1 MAMDAAYVVG
11 TGAAYGN
18 HYTTDEMKEF
28 FAAARA
34 ADGDTE
40 FPVEFANK
48 VLDACGFEYHSV
60 CLPPEKVFRRMK
72 RSEYL
77 EHRMTALVDMA
88 YRAAEEALK
97 MWGGDRLTIT
107 HFYWGTM
114 TGAMHSPTID
124 IHLTKRLGLSLD
136 VARTS
141 IEGMGCL
148 TGYRCLNLAR
158 ETALGNPDARILVLE
173 GDLRSAIGNS
183 LPAKASR
190 VDIVSSSLF
199 RDAASSAIVS
209 GAALRE
215 GEKKYYEMVAGMSR
229 IVPDSGHFVDY
240 RELDDGGI
248 RLHLDKGLPGA
259 VGKAEPE
266 FAATL
271 IARGRSKGYAVPDLK
286 EMDIACHTGGPRV
299 LKEVAEASGVGDE
312 ALASSYAVMNAHGNL
327 SGASNMAVLDHH
339 NRSVEYVGK
348 WVLCISMGPG
358 VCIEG
363 ILCLRTDIVEPEEEA
378 EIPEQNVQTVS
389 TKGARKSLGVA
400 QSAFAAAASRRKSS
414 LQELSDEWQK
424 VAGEFGNA

>member
-1 MAMDAAYVVG
+1 MAFVVG

-18 HYTTDEMKEF
+18 HYTTDEMKQF
-28 FAAARA
+28 FREARA
-34 ADGDTE
+34 ADGDVD
-40 FPVEFANK
+40 FPGDFSDK
-48 VLDACGFEYHSV
+48 VLDACGFAYHSV

-77 EHRMTALVDMA
+77 EHRMTALQDMA
-88 YRAAEEALK
+88 CRAAEQAIR
-97 MWGGDRLTIT
+97 MWGGDRKTIT

-124 IHLTKRLGLSLD
+124 IHMTKRLGLSYD

-148 TGYRCLNLAR
+148 TGYRLLNLAR
-158 ETALGNPDARILVLE
+158 ETALGNPTARILVVE

-183 LPAKASR
+183 LPPKASR
-190 VDIVSSSLF
+190 VDIVSACLF
-199 RDAASSAIVS
+199 RDAASSAVVAGNS
-209 GAALRE
+209 LGAS
-215 GEKKYYEMVAGMSR
+215 EKKYYQMIDGMSR

-240 RELDDGGI
+240 RELDDGAI

-259 VGKAEPE
+259 VGRAEPD
-266 FAATL
+266 FAKTL
-271 IARGRSKGYAVPDLK
+271 IERGRKQGLDVPALS

-299 LKEVAEASGVGDE
+299 LKEVAQASGVSDE
-312 ALASSYAVMNAHGNL
+312 ALASSYAVMTRHGNL

-339 NRSVEYVGK
+339 NRSCEVVDK

-363 ILCLRTDIVEPEEEA
+363 ILCYRTDIVTDLEDQQD
-378 EIPEQNVQTVS
+378 IPEQNVTVVS
-389 TKGARKSLGVA
+389 TGEARRRSSRVFEEMEQAKAERKSTINDL
-400 QSAFAAAASRRKSS
+400 
-414 LQELSDEWQK
+414 DEAWNK
-424 VAGEFGNA
+424 VAGEFGNS

>member
-1 MAMDAAYVVG
+1 MAFVVG

-18 HYTTDEMKEF
+18 HYTTEQMKAF
-28 FAAARA
+28 FKKSREL
-34 ADGDTE
+34 DGDVD

-48 VLDACGFEYHSV
+48 VLDACGFEQHSV
-60 CLPPEKVFRRMK
+60 CLPEEKVFRRMK

-77 EHRMTALVDMA
+77 EHRMTALQDMA

-97 MWGGDRLTIT
+97 MWGGDRSTIT

-114 TGAMHSPTID
+114 TGAMQSPTLD
-124 IHLTKRLGLSLD
+124 IHLTKKLGLSLD

-148 TGYRCLNLAR
+148 TGYRLLNLAR

-190 VDIVSSSLF
+190 VDIVSSCLF
-199 RDAASSAIVS
+199 RDAASSAVVS
-209 GAALRE
+209 GSALKE
-215 GEKKYYEMVAGMSR
+215 GEKKYYEMIAGMSR
-229 IVPDSGHFVDY
+229 IVSDSLHFVDY
-240 RELDDGGI
+240 RELDGGGI

-259 VGKAEPE
+259 VGKAEPA
-266 FAATL
+266 FAKTL
-271 IARGRSKGYAVPDLK
+271 IERGRADGHDVPALQ

-299 LKEVAEASGVGDE
+299 LKEVAEASGVPDE

-339 NRSVEYVGK
+339 NRACETIDK

-363 ILCLRTDIVEPEEEA
+363 ILCKRTDTVEPEEEQ
-378 EIPEQNVQTVS
+378 EVPEPNVSQVS
-389 TKGARKSLGVA
+389 TRAARKSFGDATALFQG
-400 QSAFAAAASRRKSS
+400 QGRRKST
-414 LQELSDEWQK
+414 LKEMADEWNK

>member
-1 MAMDAAYVVG
+1 MSAAYVVG

-18 HYTTDEMKEF
+18 HYTTEEMKKF
-28 FAAARA
+28 FRDARA
-34 ADGDTE
+34 ADGDKDFPGE
-40 FPVEFANK
+40 FSDK
-48 VLDACGFEYHSV
+48 VLDACGFDRHSV
-60 CLPPEKVFRRMK
+60 CLPPDKVFRRMK

-77 EHRMTALVDMA
+77 EHRMTAMQDMA
-88 YRAAEEALK
+88 YRAAEEAIK
-97 MWGGDRLTIT
+97 MWGGDRSTIT

-114 TGAMHSPTID
+114 TGAMHSPTLD
-124 IHLTKRLGLSLD
+124 IHLTKKLGLSLD

-158 ETALGNPDARILVLE
+158 ETAMGDPDARILVLE
-173 GDLRSAIGNS
+173 ADLRSAIGNA
-183 LPAKASR
+183 LPMPASR
-190 VDIVSSSLF
+190 VDIVSSCLF
-199 RDAASSAIVS
+199 RDASSSAVVS
-209 GAALRE
+209 GASLRE

-266 FAATL
+266 FAKTL
-271 IARGRSKGYAVPDLK
+271 IARGRAKGFAVPELK

-299 LKEVAEASGVGDE
+299 LKEVAEASGVDDS

-339 NRSVEYVGK
+339 NRSTEGTDK

-363 ILCLRTDIVEPEEEA
+363 ILCIRTDTVDEEE
-378 EIPEQNVQTVS
+378 EQDIPERNVQTVS
-389 TKGARKSLGVA
+389 TRGARKSLVGA
-400 QSAFAAAASRRKSS
+400 QDTFTASAARRKSTFK
-414 LQELSDEWQK
+414 EMSDEWTK

>member
-1 MAMDAAYVVG
+1 MSSFVVG

-18 HYTTDEMKEF
+18 HYTTEQMKTF
-28 FAAARA
+28 FKNARA
-34 ADGDTE
+34 ADGDVD
-40 FPVEFANK
+40 FPVEFADK
-48 VLDACGFEYHSV
+48 VLDACGFEFHSV
-60 CLPPEKVFRRMK
+60 CLPEDKVFRRMK

-77 EHRMTALVDMA
+77 EQRMTSLQDMA

-97 MWGGDRLTIT
+97 MWGGDRSTIT

-114 TGAMHSPTID
+114 TGAMMSPTLD

-148 TGYRCLNLAR
+148 TGYRLLNLAR

-173 GDLRSAIGNS
+173 GDLRSAIGNA
-183 LPAKASR
+183 LPQKASR
-190 VDIVSSSLF
+190 VDIVSSCLF
-199 RDAASSAIVS
+199 RDAASSAVVS
-209 GAALRE
+209 GDSKSS
-215 GEKKYYEMVAGMSR
+215 EKKYYQMVAGMSR

-240 RELDDGGI
+240 RELDDGAI

-259 VGKAEPE
+259 VGKAEPA
-266 FAATL
+266 FAQEL
-271 IARGRSKGYAVPDLK
+271 IKRARDKGLEVPDTK
-286 EMDIACHTGGPRV
+286 DMDIACHTGGPRV
-299 LKEVAEASGVGDE
+299 LKEMAEACGVPDE

-339 NRSVEYVGK
+339 NRSCELDDK

-363 ILCLRTDIVEPEEEA
+363 ILCRRIATVEPEEEQ
-378 EIPEQNVQTVS
+378 EIPEENVQTTS
-389 TKGARKSLGVA
+389 TRAARKSFGDATALFQG
-400 QSAFAAAASRRKSS
+400 QGRRKST
-414 LQELSDEWQK
+414 LKDLADEWNK